1 LEGFLDRVTFEME
14 EKGFRGKV
22 AFDPQT
28 LEGINYYSSS
38 Q

>member
-1 LEGFLDRVTFEME
+1 VTFEME

-28 LEGINYYSSS
+28 LEGINFSSS